1 MQNENKATMQAMVI
15 ESYGDPEKLVLH
27 EVPMPK
33 PGLGEILI
41 KIRAFGL
48 NHAETYMRRG
58 IWENSVPIIG
68 IECVGEVEQDRSGV
82 LQKGTTVAAIMG
94 GMGRTR
100 NGSYAEYTSVPATNV
115 FALKTK
121 MGWADLAALPES
133 YATAWACLFENLRL
147 TEAKDDAI
155 LLVRGATSGLGQ
167 AALNIAAARG
177 ITVWGTT
184 RRSAKEPF
192 LQSIGAKRVLIESNE
207 LSKTTRALR
216 PDGIDYVLD
225 LIGNTAFAESTR
237 MVRKGGRVCVAGW
250 LGGFD
255 PVPFD
260 VLDLQ
265 PGVDVSLFASSTFG
279 SKDYPLFRIPMQ
291 TIVEHAE
298 AGLYKAKPARV
309 FKFCELPEAH
319 RLMETNG
326 AKGKLVAVIDG

>member
-1 MQNENKATMQAMVI
+1 MRAIVLEKFGGPDSLVYKEIPDPEPMAGHVVI
-15 ESYGDPEKLVLH
+15 E
-27 EVPMPK
+27 
-33 PGLGEILI
+33 I
-41 KIRAFGL
+41 KAFGL

-58 IWENSVPIIG
+58 IWENTVPIIG
-68 IECVGEVEQDRSGV
+68 IECVGEVEQDPSGV
-82 LQKGTTVAAIMG
+82 LQTGTSVAAIMG

-121 MGWADLAALPES
+121 MAWADLAALPES

-184 RRSAKEPF
+184 RSSAKEPF
-192 LQSIGAKRVLIESNE
+192 LQSIGAKLVLIESNE

-265 PGVDVSLFASSTFG
+265 PGVDVSLFVSSTFG
-279 SKDYPLFRIPMQ
+279 SKDYPLSRIPMQ

-298 AGLYKAKPARV
+298 AGLYKTKPARV
-309 FKFCELPEAH
+309 FKFRELPEAH
-319 RLMETNG
+319 RLMETSG
-326 AKGKLVAVIDG
+326 ANGKLVAVIDG